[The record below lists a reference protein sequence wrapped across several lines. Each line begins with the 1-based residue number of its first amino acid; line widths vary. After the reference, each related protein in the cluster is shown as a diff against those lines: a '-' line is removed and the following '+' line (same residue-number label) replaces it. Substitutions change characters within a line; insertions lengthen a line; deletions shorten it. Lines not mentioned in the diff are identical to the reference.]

1 VNINY
6 SQPFSNTWI
15 DHTQEYFKFN
25 IVEEGIYRISRDVLV
40 NSGVNVSGISPR
52 NFQLFCKGEEQYI
65 YVKGETDDIFNS
77 DDYIEFYATKND
89 GSLDSVMYREQEDQA
104 NPYYSLITDTN
115 TYYLTWNSSFTNR
128 RLTIEDDTTFAAH
141 SPALNYCIKPVLEME
156 VNDFPGGAY
165 ANGPYFTGGEG
176 WYGSSFG
183 KSTTSIS
190 SKTKTISTP
199 EAYTSG
205 ENTYVETALVG
216 SSTYRHHLYFNFLSE
231 EFDTVYY
238 GYNTIKKEFSVSSN
252 SLSSSNN
259 FIFSII
265 DDSAS
270 VTTDYH
276 RLSYIYIKYPHS
288 YNFEGKNK
296 FKFIVPDNT
305 TSNKSYIS
313 ISNYSG
319 GTSPVLYDLTN
330 HKRINTLDNSGN
342 YDALIPNSTEEKICY
357 IVSESQINNIP
368 ELTAVNFTDYSDYGF
383 NSDYIIISHP
393 KLWTQAQTYEMYRN
407 SLAGS
412 GYVTMLVDI
421 EELYNQFSY
430 GIKKHPLAIRNFVD
444 YITSVYDSV
453 PKNLFLLGKA
463 IHCSHFRKDT
473 VNYEKCLVPS
483 FGNPSSDI
491 LLTAGINGT
500 SYEPAIPTGRLAA
513 NTTTEVENYYLKVV
527 DYENNEVAEWMKNI
541 SHFGGGG
548 SANEQAVFADYLTQ
562 YESIIEDTLF
572 GGFVTS
578 FYKTSSATMQISQAQ
593 AVKERINNGVT
604 LMTFFGHGSSIG
616 FDINIEDPKFFANYR
631 KHPLIIA
638 NSCLAGDIHQASEG
652 LSEKWVLIK
661 DLGSIGFLAT
671 VDLSYDNS
679 LHLYSTELYKNISYK
694 NYGKPIAKCI
704 QETIKELQIN
714 NTYYNYINTYL
725 GFTLHGDPA
734 IVLNSQP
741 KPDLVITPADISFI
755 PQIVTTEIDS
765 FDVQIV
771 VTNIG
776 MAIPDT
782 FIVKITRNLQ
792 NNSDTIVE
800 YYKAGCYYKDTIYIR
815 LPVDKI
821 NGAGINEIC
830 VFLDSEYNI
839 DELKEGNNE
848 ACINLNILT
857 SDLIPIFPY
866 EYAIYPNSTVKLK
879 ASTGNPFM
887 GTQTSV
893 FQIDT
898 TDTFQ
903 NPLYSGTETHTGGV
917 VEWSQVI
924 PLEDTTVYYWRVCKA
939 PADSSSN
946 WRESSFIYINGKVG
960 WSQAHHFQFKKDEY
974 KYIDFNRPDRK
985 FDFITSPKTI
995 HCHNVGSASGL
1006 QEWMSVYWELDNAI
1020 KARSSCGTPGA
1031 MIVAVLDPFYLEN
1044 WQWDYFDFGH
1054 INQPCNQPNIFVF
1067 YTDSTSLSNMASMLQ
1082 SIPNGHYILAYSFRN
1097 GNIENWPEELY
1108 VAFESLF
1115 PSTLVRTTTGNY
1127 PYIFFCQK
1135 GDISSAKEEIGIS
1148 STDVI
1153 DFHSKDLPT
1162 NYTQGNITSTIVGP
1176 TAYWDALHWR
1186 HNPSETPDY
1195 DSLSLEISGLTSLN
1209 LNTEG
1214 DSLMT
1219 IPPDSLDI
1227 DSLHTRIDASQY
1239 PYLKLKLFTKDDSLK
1254 TPSQLKK
1261 WQLTYEGVPETAI
1274 NPPKGFYFYKDT
1286 VPEGDE
1292 IVFSIATENISNYDM
1307 DSLLVTYWHQD
1318 KNNNLYNVI
1327 TKRLKVHP
1335 AGDIIIDTVS
1345 FNTRGYPGLNSL
1357 WVEFNPVNI
1366 LTGNY
1371 DQLEQYHFNNIAQV
1385 FFYVQSDITNPIL
1398 DVTFDGIHILDGDI
1412 VSAKPEIL
1420 IQLKDENKFLELNDQ
1435 SLFNIW
1441 LKSSEEEEEVLIPF
1455 GEILKWTPAQL
1466 PDNSCKILYT
1476 PELADGI
1483 YQLRVGATDISN
1495 NESGENDF
1503 YITFE
1508 IINKATITNIFNYPN
1523 PFSTSTRFV
1532 FELTGWEIPTDF
1544 QILIFTITGKLV
1556 KVITL
1561 NELGNIHIGRNITDY
1576 AWNGKDMYGDQ
1587 LANGIYFYKVT
1598 TKLNGENIEKRDTQ
1612 TDQYFKHNIGKMY
1625 LMR

>member
-1 VNINY
+1 
-6 SQPFSNTWI
+6 
-15 DHTQEYFKFN
+15 
-25 IVEEGIYRISRDVLV
+25 L
-40 NSGVNVSGISPR
+40 
-52 NFQLFCKGEEQYI
+52 
-65 YVKGETDDIFNS
+65 
-77 DDYIEFYATKND
+77 
-89 GSLDSVMYREQEDQA
+89 
-104 NPYYSLITDTN
+104 
-115 TYYLTWNSSFTNR
+115 
-128 RLTIEDDTTFAAH
+128 
-141 SPALNYCIKPVLEME
+141 
-156 VNDFPGGAY
+156 
-165 ANGPYFTGGEG
+165 
-176 WYGSSFG
+176 
-183 KSTTSIS
+183 
-190 SKTKTISTP
+190 
-199 EAYTSG
+199 
-205 ENTYVETALVG
+205 
-216 SSTYRHHLYFNFLSE
+216 E

-238 GYNTIKKEFSVSSN
+238 GFNTVKKVFSVPSNTLGSSID
-252 SLSSSNN
+252 
-259 FIFSII
+259 FTFSII
-265 DDSAS
+265 DDQS
-270 VTTDYH
+270 VTIDYH

-296 FKFIVPDNT
+296 FKFIVLDNA
-305 TSNKSYIS
+305 TSSKSYIS

-319 GTSPVLYDLTN
+319 GTDPVLYDLTN
-330 HKRINTLDNSGN
+330 HKRINTVDNSGN
-342 YDALIPNSTEEKICY
+342 YDVLIPNSTEEKICY
-357 IVSESQINNIP
+357 IVSEDQINNIP

-383 NSDYIIISHP
+383 NSDYIIISHS
-393 KLWTQAQTYEMYRN
+393 KLWSEAQEYKTYRN
-407 SLAGS
+407 ST
-412 GYVTMLVDI
+412 GYFTMLVDI

-430 GIKKHPLAIRNFVD
+430 GIKKHPIAIRNFVD

-453 PKNLFLLGKA
+453 PKNLFLLGKS
-463 IHCSHFRKDT
+463 IHCPSFRKDT
-473 VNYEKCLVPS
+473 VNYEKCLIPS

-491 LLTAGINGT
+491 LLTSGLNGT
-500 SYEPAIPTGRLAA
+500 IYEPAIPTGRLAA
-513 NTTTEVENYYLKVV
+513 NTTTEVENYYFKVEN
-527 DYENNEVAEWMKNI
+527 YENNAVAEWMKNI
-541 SHFGGGG
+541 AHFGGGG
-548 SANEQAVFADYLTQ
+548 TSDEQDYFADYLSQ

-578 FYKTSSATMQISQAQ
+578 FYKTSSVSMQISQTQ
-593 AVKERINNGVT
+593 AVKERIDSGVT
-604 LMTFFGHGSSIG
+604 LMTFFGHGYSGG
-616 FDINIEDPKFFANYR
+616 FDVGIEDPSYFKNYE

-638 NSCLAGDIHQASEG
+638 NSCLAGDIHQASIG
-652 LSEKWVLIK
+652 ISEKWVLISE
-661 DLGSIGFLAT
+661 LGSIGFLAT
-671 VDLSYDNS
+671 VDLSYDHS

-704 QETIKELQIN
+704 QETIKELQIT
-714 NTYYNYINTYL
+714 NTSYNYVNTYL

-755 PQIVTTEIDS
+755 PSIVSTEIDS

-800 YYKAGCYYKDTIYIR
+800 YFKYACYYKDTIYIR
-815 LPVDKI
+815 FPVDKI
-821 NGAGINEIC
+821 NGTGINEIC
-830 VFLDSEYNI
+830 VYLDSEHWI
-839 DELKEGNNE
+839 DELSENNNE
-848 ACINLNILT
+848 TCINFNVLT

-893 FQIDT
+893 FEIDT
-898 TDTFQ
+898 TDTFDS
-903 NPLYSGTETHTGGV
+903 PAKLSGTETHTGGV
-917 VEWSQVI
+917 VEWSQII

-939 PADSSSN
+939 PVSTSSN

-974 KYIDFNRPDRK
+974 KYIKFNRPDRK
-985 FDFITSPKTI
+985 FDFINSPKTI
-995 HCHNVGSASGL
+995 HCHNIGSAWGEV
-1006 QEWMSVYWELDNAI
+1006 QWMSVYWKLDNDI
-1020 KARSSCGTPGA
+1020 KARSSYGAKGA
-1031 MIVAVLDPFYLEN
+1031 MIVVVLDPFYLEN

-1054 INQPCNQPNIFVF
+1054 ANQPNNQPNIFVF
-1067 YTDSTSLSNMASMLQ
+1067 YSDTSAYTHLSSMANMLQ
-1082 SIPNGHYILAYSFRN
+1082 SIPDGHYILAYSFIN
-1097 GNIENWPEELY
+1097 GNIENWPVELY
-1108 VAFESLF
+1108 QAFESLDSTTAVGTF
-1115 PSTLVRTTTGNY
+1115 PGNY
-1127 PYIFFCQK
+1127 PYIFFTKK
-1135 GDISSAKEEIGIS
+1135 GDNSFTKEEIG
-1148 STDVI
+1148 THEYDVI
-1153 DFHSKDLPT
+1153 DLHSEDLPT

-1176 TAYWDALHWR
+1176 TAYWETLHWR
-1186 HNPSETPDY
+1186 YNPSEIPDY
-1195 DSLSLEISGLTSLN
+1195 DSLSLEISGLTNLN

-1274 NPPKGFYFYKDT
+1274 NPPKGYYFYKDT

-1292 IVFSIATENISNYDM
+1292 IVFSIATENVSNYDM

-1327 TKRLKVHP
+1327 TKRLKAHP
-1335 AGDIIIDTVS
+1335 SGDVIIDTVS

-1357 WVEFNPVNI
+1357 WVEFNPVNTQ
-1366 LTGNY
+1366 TGNY

-1435 SLFNIW
+1435 SLFNIC
-1441 LKSSEEEEEVLIPF
+1441 LKSPEEEEEVLIPF

-1483 YQLRVGATDISN
+1483 YQLKVGATDISN
-1495 NESGENDF
+1495 NESGENDY

-1576 AWNGKDMYGDQ
+1576 AWDGKDMYGDQ